1 MGVNKSIARVPFVIK
16 GCAGN
21 GVSWTIAIS
30 YKLVKKVLGWFD
42 GDCIYGSALFIMLK
56 VCSP

>member
-42 GDCIYGSALFIMLK
+42 GDCIYMGVLSSL
-56 VCSP
+56 C